1 MVAVPLLFL
10 IFIVFRLWINKRS
23 FNGVFSNT
31 TFCCS
36 IILWMR
42 GLPFSISR
50 SRFIALFGIAVL
62 NGIVLIE
69 HFKEL
74 KHQGMK
80 SIDELILKGTTDR
93 LRPVLLTLPQLP

>member
-1 MVAVPLLFL
+1 MDERIAFC
-10 IFIVFRLWINKRS
+10 IS
-23 FNGVFSNT
+23 TGVGF
-31 TFCCS
+31 
-36 IILWMR
+36 
-42 GLPFSISR
+42 
-50 SRFIALFGIAVL
+50 ALFGIAVL

-93 LRPVLLTLPQLP
+93 LRPVCVTSRSCLGFFTHGLFFCRAEVQNP

>member
-1 MVAVPLLFL
+1 VSLCDFKAPHQHERIAFL
-10 IFIVFRLWINKRS
+10 VF
-23 FNGVFSNT
+23 
-31 TFCCS
+31 
-36 IILWMR
+36 
-42 GLPFSISR
+42 PQ
-50 SRFIALFGIAVL
+50 SRFYCALWYAVL

-93 LRPVLLTLPQLP
+93 LRPVC

>member
-1 MVAVPLLFL
+1 L
-10 IFIVFRLWINKRS
+10 R
-23 FNGVFSNT
+23 
-31 TFCCS
+31 
-36 IILWMR
+36 
-42 GLPFSISR
+42 
-50 SRFIALFGIAVL
+50 FGIAVL

-93 LRPVLLTLPQLP
+93 LRPVLLTARSCLGFYPWHYLLQDGGTKTLSDGSYWWTFTATILTMVVFRFI